1 MLNHKVCAVKGYEVL
16 DSRGNPTVRAEVY
29 LSSGSVG
36 VASVPSGASTGEF
49 EAHELR
55 DCSKR
60 YNGKGVLKAVDNVN
74 HAINKALVG
83 MSAENLARIDST
95 MCELD
100 GTEDKSKLGAN
111 ATLAV
116 SLATARAVSV
126 AYGMPLYRYLGG
138 INANTLPI
146 PMMNILN
153 GGVHATNN
161 VDIQEFMIMPIGA
174 TNFTEALRMG
184 TEVYHALGKLLTS
197 KGLSTGVGDE
207 GGYAPNLE
215 SDEVAIETILQAIEL
230 AGYSTNEIKL
240 ALDTASSEWFKD
252 GKYTLPKRNT
262 TYTTKELILHWEKL
276 CNDYPI
282 VSIED
287 ALSEHDW
294 QGWKE
299 LTTRLG
305 SKVQLVGDDLFVT
318 NSKRIQRGI
327 DEHCGNA
334 VLVKYNQIG
343 TLTEA
348 LKSIRLA
355 KDNGFNTIIS
365 HRSGETEDTFISDLA
380 VAVNSGQIKTGSPCR
395 SDRTAKY
402 NRLLRIEHELRG
414 FSSYGRKA

>member
-1 MLNHKVCAVKGYEVL
+1 
-16 DSRGNPTVRAEVY
+16 
-29 LSSGSVG
+29 
-36 VASVPSGASTGEF
+36 
-49 EAHELR
+49 
-55 DCSKR
+55 
-60 YNGKGVLKAVDNVN
+60 
-74 HAINKALVG
+74 
-83 MSAENLARIDST
+83 
-95 MCELD
+95 
-100 GTEDKSKLGAN
+100 
-111 ATLAV
+111 
-116 SLATARAVSV
+116 
-126 AYGMPLYRYLGG
+126 
-138 INANTLPI
+138 
-146 PMMNILN
+146 
-153 GGVHATNN
+153 
-161 VDIQEFMIMPIGA
+161 
-174 TNFTEALRMG
+174 MG